1 MWRPPR
7 RSARGRSVAVLA
19 AVLVV
24 ATVGWP
30 GGVRPALAHEFT
42 LALVTPTSGTTNAD
56 LNGSDVVD
64 GFRFAVD
71 QSPDVSHPPG
81 ADAGDH
87 LGGVDVDVIVIDGTQ
102 ATEAAEAVQQQVDTG
117 LTTVVLIAGGS
128 TARAVTKELETS
140 SVLLVT
146 AEGAGANARSDTSDL
161 HLTQRPAPSLQ
172 SGVAADVAAAFDRA
186 HGREL
191 SPAAA
196 LGYDAGRLLD
206 AAVAGADDGVEDL
219 ESVVAAAS
227 EVNNE
232 LVSSEVSAPEQSTAE
247 PQLTS
252 SPDAPADSGPEGLSL
267 VVVATGL
274 LLGLGGL
281 VGWSARRRRDRAG

>member
-1 MWRPPR
+1 MSRPPR
-7 RSARGRSVAVLA
+7 RSARGRAAAVLA
-19 AVLVV
+19 AVVV
-24 ATVGWP
+24 VTTVGWL
-30 GGVRPALAHEFT
+30 GGVHPALAHEFT
-42 LALVTPTSGTTNAD
+42 LALVTPTSGTANAD
-56 LNGSDVVD
+56 LDGSDVVD

-87 LGGVDVDVIVIDGTQ
+87 LGGVDVDVIVIDGTH
-102 ATEAAEAVQQQVDTG
+102 ATEAAAAVKQQVDIG
-117 LTTVVLIAGGS
+117 LTTLVLIANGP

-146 AEGAGANARSDTSDL
+146 AEGAGASAPSDTSEL
-161 HLTQRPAPSLQ
+161 HLTQRSAPSFK
-172 SGVAADVAAAFDRA
+172 SGVAADVAAAFERA

-206 AAVAGADDGVEDL
+206 AALARSEDGIEDL

-227 EVNNE
+227 GVNDQ
-232 LVSSEVSAPEQSTAE
+232 LVSSDVLVPEHATAE
-247 PQLTS
+247 RELTGS
-252 SPDAPADSGPEGLSL
+252 TDPPADPGPEGLL
-267 VVVATGL
+267 VVVIGTGL

-281 VGWSARRRRDRAG
+281 GWWGARRRRDRAG